1 MRSTVLRSLQSFAGR
16 AWLAAAVT
24 VLGLMVAQSFA
35 TAQSVRPPSNAVQN
49 AQPKADANE
58 AGGRGAV
65 PADDL
70 WGNIRKGTQGN
81 VSIPDKKSGVLV
93 QSGGEAWRNFRNG
106 PLATYGAWAMGGTLS
121 LLALFYLL
129 RGKIQIEAGWSG
141 RTIERFPFIERA
153 AHWMM
158 ASSFIV
164 LGLSGLNVLY
174 GRYVLMPLIGKEAFS
189 SLSIGMK
196 WLHNHVAFAFM
207 LSLLLSFVFWVRHN
221 FPNLYDLKWLAQ
233 GGGMFT
239 KHGHPPAKKFN
250 AGQKILFWMIM
261 LGGVSISMSGW
272 AMMNPGSSAM
282 FAKTFG
288 VLNVFG
294 FGMPANPTQM
304 QEIQF
309 ATLWHSIM
317 SIFLMCV
324 IFAHIYIG
332 TLGMQGAFDAMG
344 SGNVDENWAKEHHSI
359 WAEEELAKKV
369 VDVGLGGRPQP
380 AE

>member
-1 MRSTVLRSLQSFAGR
+1 MRKTAPRTSQNFGR
-16 AWLAAAVT
+16 QAWLAPVVAL
-24 VLGLMVAQSFA
+24 LGLMLVQDFA
-35 TAQSVRPPSNAVQN
+35 AAQSVRPPANAVQN

-70 WGNIRKGTQGN
+70 WGNIRKGAQGN
-81 VSIPDKKSGVLV
+81 VSIPDKKAGILV
-93 QSGGEAWRNFRNG
+93 QSGGETWRNFRNG
-106 PLATYGAWAMGGTLS
+106 PLATYGAWAMGGMLA
-121 LLALFYLL
+121 LLGLFYLL
-129 RGKIQIEAGWSG
+129 RGKIRIEAGWSG
-141 RTIERFPFIERA
+141 RTIKRFPFIERV

-189 SLSIGMK
+189 SVSIGMK

-207 LSLLLSFVFWVRHN
+207 LSLLLSFVFWLRHN
-221 FPNLYDLKWLAQ
+221 FPNTYDLKWLAQ
-233 GGGMFT
+233 GGGMFS

-250 AGQKILFWMIM
+250 PGQKILFWMIM

-272 AMMNPGSSAM
+272 AMMNPGSPGM

-294 FGMPANPTQM
+294 LGLPTNATLM

-309 ATLWHSIM
+309 ATVWHSILA
-317 SIFLMCV
+317 IFLICV
-324 IFAHIYIG
+324 IFGHIYIG

-344 SGNVDENWAKEHHSI
+344 SGNVDENWAMEHHSV

-380 AE
+380 AA